1 MRYRYGTVANPILR
15 HAPEI
20 RESGFQRTGE
30 MGADGGAF
38 EADRPLEAESLE
50 ATIQAH
56 NQQLYERA
64 GGFFEL
70 PLVVL
75 TEQRDDA
82 LQRLANAETRAA
94 EQRRSLVAEQ
104 DKFIGFLMTEHEAR
118 LRELRADCEQLRSE
132 LAATRTFGPPRPPF
146 ATLDS
151 GWEEAPLELDAEQ
164 IDELQI
170 EELPT
175 DELQVGELQ
184 RALDAANT
192 EVDETR
198 ADALRLQEERDDA
211 IRATDD
217 MRLELMNELES
228 VRDEAFQLET
238 RLDEANRLLD
248 DARDQAQ
255 GEVQRLSE
263 ELADLRIEFDAQ
275 NEELRRLRA
284 RLVAQVVPTARA
296 PRPG

>member
-1 MRYRYGTVANPILR
+1 
-15 HAPEI
+15 
-20 RESGFQRTGE
+20 
-30 MGADGGAF
+30 MGADGGAAL
-38 EADRPLEAESLE
+38 EAERILGAESLE

-82 LQRLANAETRAA
+82 LQRLANADARAA

-118 LRELRADCEQLRSE
+118 LRELRADCELLRSE
-132 LAATRTFGPPRPPF
+132 LAATRAPGPRRPF
-146 ATLDS
+146 LATLDS
-151 GWEEAPLELDAEQ
+151 EWDAVTPELEAEHLDELQ

-170 EELPT
+170 DELPT
-175 DELQVGELQ
+175 GELELAELQ
-184 RALDAANT
+184 RALEAANA

-217 MRLELMNELES
+217 IRLELMNELES
-228 VRDEAFQLET
+228 ARDETFQLEN
-238 RLDEANRLLD
+238 RLDEAQRLLD

-255 GEVQRLSE
+255 SELQRLSE
-263 ELADLRIEFDAQ
+263 ELTDLRVEFEAQ

-284 RLVAQVVPTARA
+284 RLVAQVVPTAPA
-296 PRPG
+296 PRSA